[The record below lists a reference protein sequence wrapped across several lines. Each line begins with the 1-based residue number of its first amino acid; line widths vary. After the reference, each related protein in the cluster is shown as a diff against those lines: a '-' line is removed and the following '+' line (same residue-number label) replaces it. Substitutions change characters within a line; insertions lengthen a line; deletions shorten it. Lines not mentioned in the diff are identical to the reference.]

1 MQFNETDKV
10 ELITHV
16 NTWIED
22 YMRTDTT
29 VGEKYTKIL
38 ELERYLGY
46 VLISHYVKML
56 TTEEYEKS

>member
-1 MQFNETDKV
+1 MKFNETDKV

-22 YMRTDTT
+22 YMRTDTN
-29 VGEKYTKIL
+29 EKYTKIL
-38 ELERYLGY
+38 ELERYLVY

-56 TTEEYEKS
+56 TTEEYEK